1 MRILT
6 VHHYIASN
14 REIPTGDFGQNP
26 MQIENMIIYETED
39 DFFGISVWDL
49 EGYDEIREK
58 FSNPFVYHLDCRNT
72 RKCYSD
78 LFRYINENLSDG
90 ESIELY
96 TCLDGDEL
104 KEKNDILHVVVN
116 LKTKHFINDIGNFM
130 LNEKRLFDELS
141 ERFSFRERQYVVV
154 TK

>member
-1 MRILT
+1 M
-6 VHHYIASN
+6 N
-14 REIPTGDFGQNP
+14 RYSRKNVYKLIF
-26 MQIENMIIYETED
+26 IHI
-39 DFFGISVWDL
+39 ISVWDL
-49 EGYDEIREK
+49 DGYDEIKGK
-58 FSNPFVYHLDCRNT
+58 FSNPFVYHLDCCNT
-72 RKCYSD
+72 RK
-78 LFRYINENLSDG
+78 INENLSDG

-104 KEKNDILHVVVN
+104 KEKNDILNVVVN
-116 LKTKHFINDIGNFM
+116 LKTKHFINDIGNFR